1 MVSQLAKSRKIQLE
15 STLARK
21 VCIDFFTF
29 FNTFVSNFAQI
40 RGFPTA
46 GKPKD
51 SINRQKEHLSK
62 IDYVSRETAFRYVSR
77 ETIIDDYRE
86 ILLFFGK

>member
-1 MVSQLAKSRKIQLE
+1 MIVNPTKSRKIQFQ
-15 STLARK
+15 STLTRK
-21 VCIDFFTF
+21 VCIDFLAF
-29 FNTFVSNFAQI
+29 FDTFVSNFAQI
-40 RGFPTA
+40 CSFPTA

-62 IDYVSRETAFRYVSR
+62 IDYVSRET
-77 ETIIDDYRE
+77 IIDDYHE

>member
-1 MVSQLAKSRKIQLE
+1 MIVELAKSRKIKFQ
-15 STLARK
+15 STLAREIS
-21 VCIDFFTF
+21 IDFLALFD
-29 FNTFVSNFAQI
+29 TFVSDFAQI
-40 RGFPTA
+40 CSFPTA

-62 IDYVSRETAFRYVSR
+62 IDYVSRETAFRHVSH